1 MIKYLKE
8 YSSEFERDLNIP
20 LMRKEAD
27 RPLVEYVL
35 DSWRSLQ
42 IVEGIKFI
50 DYTYTEKESEI
61 DINRYI
67 YKREKGKK
75 RNEKYDYK
83 MIEDN
88 RVGLLTVRMEISSVE
103 KDFKTGEVKKVVKPI
118 KKSMLIPLQ
127 DEEGRF
133 YIKGKHYHLIFQM
146 VEKSTYTSANSVIL
160 KSLMPFAIRRQT
172 IKTED
177 MKENEYT
184 LPVYTI
190 DLFHKDI
197 PVMLIYAS
205 RGLNFALQYALEA
218 YPYVAVDFV
227 TKWNEEDKKHLY
239 FQISTKLFLKVNKKL
254 FEEFPYVQSVVGGI
268 LFISS
273 NRLTMEKIDD
283 PKIWIKKLSNNNIE
297 KGYNLLDSLK
307 RLLDE
312 TTKKILR
319 VDISNKLDVLSVIRW
334 MTQEFNELRM
344 KDNMDLKNKRL
355 RCNEYIAS
363 LLTQEFSIK
372 LNRILSMGSK
382 ATIDNYREMF
392 RFPGD
397 LLIMKMHSSGVFRFD
412 DTIND
417 MDFFARF
424 KYTKR
429 IGALEI
435 VKNLSNCGELSLGL
449 DY

>member
-1 MIKYLKE
+1 
-8 YSSEFERDLNIP
+8 
-20 LMRKEAD
+20 
-27 RPLVEYVL
+27 
-35 DSWRSLQ
+35 
-42 IVEGIKFI
+42 
-50 DYTYTEKESEI
+50 
-61 DINRYI
+61 
-67 YKREKGKK
+67 
-75 RNEKYDYK
+75 
-83 MIEDN
+83 
-88 RVGLLTVRMEISSVE
+88 
-103 KDFKTGEVKKVVKPI
+103 
-118 KKSMLIPLQ
+118 
-127 DEEGRF
+127 
-133 YIKGKHYHLIFQM
+133 
-146 VEKSTYTSANSVIL
+146 
-160 KSLMPFAIRRQT
+160 
-172 IKTED
+172 
-177 MKENEYT
+177 
-184 LPVYTI
+184 
-190 DLFHKDI
+190 
-197 PVMLIYAS
+197 
-205 RGLNFALQYALEA
+205 
-218 YPYVAVDFV
+218 
-227 TKWNEEDKKHLY
+227 
-239 FQISTKLFLKVNKKL
+239 
-254 FEEFPYVQSVVGGI
+254 
-268 LFISS
+268 
-273 NRLTMEKIDD
+273 MEKIDD

-424 KYTKR
+424 KYTKQV
-429 IGALEI
+429 GALEI
-435 VKNLSNCGELSLGL
+435 VKNLSNCGELSVGL
-449 DY
+449 NY